1 MGARRTMST
10 STSEPSANDVAT
22 SVPEDGSVTVT
33 AMLSELDE
41 GGVTATAIRMEG
53 SGLDEAATML
63 ATLQTATGTAGD
75 DTGGGE
81 ATDKRNMS
89 MGSRAVKARSSR

>member
-22 SVPEDGSVTVT
+22 SVLEDGSVPVT

-53 SGLDEAATML
+53 SGLNEAATML
-63 ATLQTATGTAGD
+63 ATMQTATGTAGD
-75 DTGGGE
+75 GTDGGE
-81 ATDKRNMS
+81 ATVKS

>member
-22 SVPEDGSVTVT
+22 SVPKDGSVTVT

-41 GGVTATAIRMEG
+41 GGVTATAIPMED
-53 SGLDEAATML
+53 SGLDEAAIML
-63 ATLQTATGTAGD
+63 ATMQTATGTAGD
-75 DTGGGE
+75 GTDGGE
-81 ATDKRNMS
+81 ATVKS

>member
-22 SVPEDGSVTVT
+22 SVPEDGSVPVT

-41 GGVTATAIRMEG
+41 GGVTATAIPMEG

-63 ATLQTATGTAGD
+63 ATMQTATGTAGD
-75 DTGGGE
+75 GTDGGE
-81 ATDKRNMS
+81 ATVKS

>member
-53 SGLDEAATML
+53 SGLNEAATML
-63 ATLQTATGTAGD
+63 ATMQTATGTAGD
-75 DTGGGE
+75 GTSGGE
-81 ATDKRNMS
+81 ATVKS

>member
-63 ATLQTATGTAGD
+63 ATMQTATGTAGD
-75 DTGGGE
+75 GTDGGE
-81 ATDKRNMS
+81 ATVKS

>member
-33 AMLSELDE
+33 AMPSELDE
-41 GGVTATAIRMEG
+41 AGVTATAKAMEG
-53 SGLDEAATML
+53 SGMADEAANML
-63 ATLQTATGTAGD
+63 ATMQTATGTAGD
-75 DTGGGE
+75 GTGGGE
-81 ATDKRNMS
+81 ATDKS

>member
-41 GGVTATAIRMEG
+41 GGVTATAIPMEG

-63 ATLQTATGTAGD
+63 ATMQTATGTAGD
-75 DTGGGE
+75 GTGGGE
-81 ATDKRNMS
+81 ATVKS

>member
-33 AMLSELDE
+33 AMHSELDE
-41 GGVTATAIRMEG
+41 GGVTATAIPMEG

-63 ATLQTATGTAGD
+63 ATLQTTTGTAGD
-75 DTGGGE
+75 GTGGGE
-81 ATDKRNMS
+81 AIEKS

>member
-1 MGARRTMST
+1 VGARRTMST

-63 ATLQTATGTAGD
+63 ATMQTATGTAGD
-75 DTGGGE
+75 GTDGGE
-81 ATDKRNMS
+81 ATVKS

>member
-1 MGARRTMST
+1 MST

-63 ATLQTATGTAGD
+63 ATMQTTTGTAGD
-75 DTGGGE
+75 GTDGGE
-81 ATDKRNMS
+81 ATVKS

>member
-1 MGARRTMST
+1 MST

-41 GGVTATAIRMEG
+41 GGVTATAIPMEG
-53 SGLDEAATML
+53 CNEAATML

-75 DTGGGE
+75 GTDGGE
-81 ATDKRNMS
+81 ATVKS

>member
-41 GGVTATAIRMEG
+41 GGVTATAIPMEG

-63 ATLQTATGTAGD
+63 ATMQTATGTAGD
-75 DTGGGE
+75 GTDGGE
-81 ATDKRNMS
+81 ATVKS